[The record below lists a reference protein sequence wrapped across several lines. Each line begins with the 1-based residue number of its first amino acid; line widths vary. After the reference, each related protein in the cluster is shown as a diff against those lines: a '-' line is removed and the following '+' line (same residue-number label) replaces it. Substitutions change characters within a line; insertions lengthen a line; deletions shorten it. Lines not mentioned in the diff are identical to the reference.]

1 MRIRSNRI
9 YQERLGQNIRQLRQQ
24 RNWTQQ
30 ELGGLVNRSRA
41 AISRIEKGADLP
53 SSELPQFVKV
63 FGLSSVADLLEK
75 EFGLH

>member
-9 YQERLGQNIRQLRQQ
+9 YQERLGQNIRQLRLQKE
-24 RNWTQQ
+24 WTQ
-30 ELGGLVNRSRA
+30 EHLGGLVNRSRA

-53 SSELPQFVKV
+53 SSELPHFVQV